1 VKRVDGEPVPVPSEA
16 PDQAPDVAPDVEA
29 PPVEV
34 PVEPDVQEGVEAPA
48 ETEEQ
53 RSGVEPADEV
63 AAAARRRELQ
73 LMSMTLEDL

>member
-1 VKRVDGEPVPVPSEA
+1 VDGEPVVPSEV
-16 PDQAPDVAPDVEA
+16 PPVAPDVPSVETE
-29 PPVEV
+29 PVEV